1 LSSDPYRGEVAR
13 DVPSP
18 PTTPSV
24 EVSLPFRGRWVA
36 ENSPAR
42 RVPSHGT
49 DLFGTRYA
57 IDFSG
62 VDDHQRTATVRDWRT
77 ILATEP
83 PERFF
88 SFGRPI
94 LAPGSGTVVAVHD
107 AEPDHPARRSPL
119 ALVPYALSQ
128 ASRVRAGVAAIA
140 GNHVIIE
147 LAESS
152 TFAALTHLQHESIVV
167 AVGQQV
173 RDGQQVARCGN
184 TGNSTQPHVHVQ
196 VMDRADPSV
205 AEGVPMTFRH
215 FREWS
220 SGVTQ
225 AQDRERGMP
234 GEGAVVEPLPP

>member
-1 LSSDPYRGEVAR
+1 VAR

-18 PTTPSV
+18 PSTTQSV
-24 EVSLPFRGRWVA
+24 ELSLPFRGRWLA

-49 DLFGTRYA
+49 DRFGTRYA

-62 VDDHQRTATVRDWRT
+62 VDERRRTAAVRDWRT
-77 ILATEP
+77 VLATEP

-88 SFGRPI
+88 AFGQPI
-94 LAPGSGTVVAVHD
+94 LAPGSGTIVAVHD
-107 AEPDHPARRSPL
+107 AELDHSARRSPL
-119 ALVPYALSQ
+119 VLVPYALSQ
-128 ASRVRAGVAAIA
+128 ASRVRQGVAAIA
-140 GNHVIIE
+140 GNHVVIALTE
-147 LAESS
+147 RGPYV
-152 TFAALTHLQHESIVV
+152 ALTHLQHGSLCVDVGEEV
-167 AVGQQV
+167 A
-173 RDGQQVARCGN
+173 DGQQVARCGN
-184 TGNSTQPHVHVQ
+184 TGSSTQPHVHVQ